1 MTLRIKSI
9 FKMINTE
16 VRKVLEPTWKY
27 LHGDQPLSG
36 QNTQKRHLVIVSHS
50 PDASVVKFNDQMALS
65 LIGAF
70 VTASNTTRWK
80 SLWGLLGIIHFIFT
94 IVFITY
100 RVLQYTAGPQLH
112 FTEAP

>member
-1 MTLRIKSI
+1 MKILAWRSAVIRP
-9 FKMINTE
+9 E
-16 VRKVLEPTWKY
+16 
-27 LHGDQPLSG
+27 H
-36 QNTQKRHLVIVSHS
+36 TQKRHLVIVSHS

-70 VTASNTTRWK
+70 GTASNTTRWK
-80 SLWGLLGIIHFIFT
+80 SLFKLVGDYSSIVFIFT

-112 FTEAP
+112 FTEAL